1 MPSGLVRLPVL
12 LMNSEGILS
21 MNLTTLDNKLPTLT
35 SKYIAE
41 IGRKQRKVP
50 GADCRLPVR

>member
-1 MPSGLVRLPVL
+1 
-12 LMNSEGILS
+12 